1 MDKKNN
7 NKFIISIILFI
18 AVLIFSIFIL
28 YQENNNELVDNQ
40 SDNGIILFY
49 GEGCPHCVIVE
60 NYIKENNIQNK
71 ISFIQKEVYNNQ
83 ENAKD
88 LQNKAKLCGLSPD
101 SIGVPLLWDGKNCLI
116 GDQDIINFF
125 KQRINQ

>member
-40 SDNGIILFY
+40 SDNEIILFY

>member
-125 KQRINQ
+125 EQKINQ

>member
-1 MDKKNN
+1 M
-7 NKFIISIILFI
+7 FI

-40 SDNGIILFY
+40 SDNEIILFY